1 MTSTTDALA
10 RFVVDLEYDAIPK
23 EAVDRAKR
31 QILDVIGVALA
42 GSRQPVG
49 KLAARFVQKTGGT
62 PDCTVWGTEL
72 RSSPPQAAFA
82 NGIFSHALDYD
93 DRWLPPAHPTAVT
106 FPATLAVAEAVR
118 ASGRKLLVAQMAGWE
133 VMGKLHFWAASQFP
147 RGGWHPTSVFGSFG
161 ATASAGKLLDL
172 DRLKLQI
179 AFGIAG
185 SEASGINAN
194 MGTMAKPF
202 HAGHGARSGVVAAM
216 LAADGFSASLD
227 ILDGAFFEAFYGT
240 HPSNDWQLTMFL
252 GNPYHIMNPGIGIKM
267 YPSDGYL
274 THTVEAALELVK
286 KFEIFPEE
294 VESVEV
300 RVPRK
305 DRFDRHAV
313 STGME
318 GKFSHQY
325 HVALAVL
332 DRKVTIESFHDER
345 ARAKDIQDFMKKIS
359 IRIDASLPSN
369 PDFRYFPVMIRLR
382 DGREVSAAQ
391 PLPRGHWKYPL
402 QRSEWVGKFRE
413 NARRVLKEKNVEQV
427 VELVD
432 HLEDLSDVRVL
443 TQALTTHHSWT

>member
-1 MTSTTDALA
+1 VATAGPS
-10 RFVVDLEYDAIPK
+10 
-23 EAVDRAKR
+23 DRC
-31 QILDVIGVALA
+31 D
-42 GSRQPVG
+42 
-49 KLAARFVQKTGGT
+49 
-62 PDCTVWGTEL
+62 
-72 RSSPPQAAFA
+72 
-82 NGIFSHALDYD
+82 
-93 DRWLPPAHPTAVT
+93 LPP
-106 FPATLAVAEAVR
+106 TLAVAEAVR
-118 ASGRKLLVAQMAGWE
+118 ASGRKLLVAQVVGWE
-133 VMGKLHFWAASQFP
+133 IMGKLHFWAASTFP
-147 RGGWHPTSVFGSFG
+147 RGGWHPTSVFGTFG

-172 DRLKLQI
+172 DPLKLQV

-185 SEASGINAN
+185 SEASGVNAN

-202 HAGHGARSGVVAAM
+202 HAGHGARNAVVAAM
-216 LAADGFSASLD
+216 LAADGFSANPHV
-227 ILDGAFFEAFYGT
+227 LDGAFFEAFYGAR
-240 HPSNDWQLTMFL
+240 PSNDWQLTMFL
-252 GNPYHIMNPGIGIKM
+252 GNPYHILNPGIGIKM

-286 KFEIFPEE
+286 KFEIVPQD
-294 VESVEV
+294 VGSVEV

-313 STGME
+313 STGLE

-332 DRKVTIESFHDER
+332 DRKVTSESFHDER

-369 PDFRYFPVMIRLR
+369 QDFRYFPVMIRLR
-382 DGREVSAAQ
+382 DGRELTAAQ

-427 VELVD
+427 VEL
-432 HLEDLSDVRVL
+432 S
-443 TQALTTHHSWT
+443 